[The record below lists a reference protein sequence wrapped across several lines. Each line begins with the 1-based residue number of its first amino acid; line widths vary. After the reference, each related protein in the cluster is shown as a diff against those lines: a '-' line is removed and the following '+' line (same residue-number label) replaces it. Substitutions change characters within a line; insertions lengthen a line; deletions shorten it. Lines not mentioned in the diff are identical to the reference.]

1 MRAQLATE
9 ATSLTD
15 CVMDAQ
21 SIMAEAE
28 RYLAQAHATL
38 RRLAA
43 ACERAELLAMGEPSP
58 LKAA

>member
-1 MRAQLATE
+1 
-9 ATSLTD
+9 
-15 CVMDAQ
+15 MDAQ